1 MPPKHKSGN
10 FKQKNKPFKGG
21 SGKSSKKKTFKIE
34 VCHIFVRFYRKIYF
48 FQGNNKKDKKS
59 RKASHK
65 TRQKKQ
71 K

>member
-34 VCHIFVRFYRKIYF
+34 VCLTFVLFERKIYF
-48 FQGNNKKDKKS
+48 FKGN
-59 RKASHK
+59 H
-65 TRQKKQ
+65 
-71 K
+71 

>member
-34 VCHIFVRFYRKIYF
+34 VCLTFVLFERKIYF
-48 FQGNNKKDKKS
+48 FKGNN
-59 RKASHK
+59 
-65 TRQKKQ
+65 
-71 K
+71 